1 MNTVTIAFMT
11 ACTALVAGVAG
22 PVVSVLIA
30 RQQSRASVISHNR
43 ERWAE
48 TLRDLV
54 AEYVALLMSA
64 SILRQA
70 LGQDLS
76 LALTTD
82 RALLTTAERVALL
95 KNKIL
100 LIINPLKS
108 DHDELS
114 RAIDAAY
121 MALVSE
127 SPPPPSRMRVDTEA
141 ITRAA
146 RAVLRAEWQRVKRG
160 V

>member
-1 MNTVTIAFMT
+1 MDTATIAIMT
-11 ACTALVAGVAG
+11 SFTALVAGVAG
-22 PVVSVLIA
+22 PVVSVLIS
-30 RQQSRASVISHNR
+30 RQQMRASVISNNR

-54 AEYVALLMSA
+54 AEYVALLLTS
-64 SILRQA
+64 SITRQA

-76 LALTTD
+76 SALRTD

-100 LIINPLKS
+100 LIINPVKS
-108 DHDELS
+108 DHGELS
-114 RAIDAAY
+114 RTIEAAY
-121 MALVSE
+121 LSLVSE
-127 SPPPPSRMRVDTEA
+127 LPPTLSTMRVDVEA

-160 V
+160 M